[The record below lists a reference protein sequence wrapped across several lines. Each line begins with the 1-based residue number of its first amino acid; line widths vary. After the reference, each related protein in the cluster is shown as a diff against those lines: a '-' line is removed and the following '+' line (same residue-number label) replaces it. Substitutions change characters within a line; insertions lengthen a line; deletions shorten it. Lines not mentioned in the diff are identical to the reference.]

1 MQVRLYSHEAR
12 ANAHADAY
20 AKIEASA
27 FQGQVLAASEPSSEV
42 KVQVFPESGNAETV
56 VTQKPL
62 NPFLQDVYLESV
74 GQLKTTAHP
83 TGLASMGQRTSPTS
97 LRRPIPSFTAGS
109 VRNKMSYLVGV
120 GLLAGLIL

>member
-20 AKIEASA
+20 AKIEATA
-27 FQGQVLAASEPSSEV
+27 FQGQVLAASKPSSQV

-62 NPFLQDVYLESV
+62 NPFPQDLYLESV
-74 GQLKTTAHP
+74 GQLKTATHL
-83 TGLASMGQRTSPTS
+83 TGLASMGQLTSPTS
-97 LRRPIPSFTAGS
+97 SRPPIPSFTAGS
-109 VRNKMSYLVGV
+109 LRNKMSYLVGV
-120 GLLAGLIL
+120 VLLVGLIL